1 MSKCL
6 HLKDTKIQLFVRC
19 EKKEEDVPFFFFFFF
34 MRQAMLEISMQVNG
48 D

>member
-6 HLKDTKIQLFVRC
+6 HLKDTQIQLFVRC
-19 EKKEEDVPFFFFFFF
+19 EKKGGRCSFFFFFFV
-34 MRQAMLEISMQVNG
+34 RQAMLKINMQVNG

>member
-6 HLKDTKIQLFVRC
+6 HLKDTKIQSFVRC
-19 EKKEEDVPFFFFFFF
+19 EKKGGSCSFFFFFFVK
-34 MRQAMLEISMQVNG
+34 QAMLEISMQVNG